1 MRVIFVLYDSLVR
14 GAMQCYGG
22 THIDTPQFSR
32 FAGRAVTFDSHFV
45 GSLPC
50 MPARRDMH
58 TGRLNFLHRSWGAL
72 EPFDQSFS
80 ELLRSSGVYTH
91 LVSDH
96 YHYWEDGGATYHNRY
111 SSWDFIR
118 GQEWDKWKAM
128 VQPPLERFRQMYHG
142 LQQPSAASDG
152 RLQSMVNREFIKEEG
167 EFCCPRT
174 FASGFEFLDQ
184 NRDSDNWL
192 LHLECFDP
200 HEPFHAPAR
209 FRERYPSGYN
219 GPILDWPRYKRND
232 EDALEVAE
240 LRANYAALMS
250 MCDEYFGRL
259 LDYLDK
265 HDMWKDT
272 AVILTTDHG
281 FLLAEHDWWGKNRMP
296 FFNEIAHIPLLMYHP
311 AMAHQGGQRRQ
322 SLTQTTDIMPTL
334 LDLFGLTPPPAVE
347 GHSLLKMM
355 GSDRPVREAALYG
368 MFGAGTNITD
378 GRYTYFRYPENMAE
392 QDLYEYTLMPTHQK
406 SFFPVEELRRAT
418 LVNDFGFTQ
427 GVPLL
432 KVPARRNLKGQPVG
446 HLGQGG
452 GYEDTTTVLYDM
464 AKDPTQQRP
473 FRDPEIE
480 ARLLGLMRDLMLK
493 NEAPPEAFTRL
504 GLEAPP
510 R

>member
-22 THIDTPQFSR
+22 AHVDTPQFVR
-32 FAGRAVTFDSHFV
+32 FAERAVTFDTHFV

-80 ELLRSSGVYTH
+80 ELLRAAGVYTH

-111 SSWDFIR
+111 SSWEFIR
-118 GQEWDKWKAM
+118 GQEWDRWKAM
-128 VQPPLERFRQMYHG
+128 VRPPLERFRERYHA
-142 LQQPSAASDG
+142 LQHPASPSDG
-152 RLQSMVNREFIKEEG
+152 RLQSMVNREFMKEE
-167 EFCCPRT
+167 EDFCCPRT
-174 FASGFEFLDQ
+174 FAAGFEFLDQ
-184 NRDSDNWL
+184 NRGADNWL

-209 FRERYPSGYN
+209 FRERYPSGYT
-219 GPILDWPRYKRND
+219 GPILDWPRYKRNE

-240 LRANYAALMS
+240 LRANYAALLS

-259 LDYLDK
+259 LDYLDR
-265 HDMWKDT
+265 HDMWTDT
-272 AVILTTDHG
+272 VVILTTDHG

-296 FFNEIAHIPLLMYHP
+296 FFNEIAHIPLLVYHP
-311 AMAHQGGQRRQ
+311 KLAHLGGQRRRA
-322 SLTQTTDIMPTL
+322 LTQTTDIMPTL
-334 LDLFGLTPPPAVE
+334 LELFGIAPPATVE
-347 GHSLLKMM
+347 GCSLLAMIEEE
-355 GSDRPVREAALYG
+355 RPVRDAVLYG

-378 GRYTYFRYPENMAE
+378 GRFTYFRYPEDMTR
-392 QDLYEYTLMPTHQK
+392 QDLYEYTLMPMHQK
-406 SFFPVEELRRAT
+406 SLFPIEDLRRAT
-418 LVNDFGFTQ
+418 LVNDFAFTQ

-432 KVPARRNLKGQPVG
+432 RVPARRNLRGQPVG

-452 GYEDTTTVLYDM
+452 GYEDTTTVLYDLE
-464 AKDPTQQRP
+464 ADPEQQRP
-473 FRDPEIE
+473 FRDEQIE
-480 ARLLGLMRDLMLK
+480 RRLLRLMGELMRR
-493 NEAPPEAFTRL
+493 NEAPPEAFIRL
-504 GLEAPP
+504 GLQPP
-510 R
+510 SP